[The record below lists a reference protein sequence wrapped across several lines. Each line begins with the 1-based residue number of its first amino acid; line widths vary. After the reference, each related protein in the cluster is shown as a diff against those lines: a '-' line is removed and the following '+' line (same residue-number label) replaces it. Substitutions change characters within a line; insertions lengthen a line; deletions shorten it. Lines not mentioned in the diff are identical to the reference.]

1 MADRR
6 RATGLRVGQVLVLSI
21 GVLLL
26 LAVVAI
32 GLALS
37 ANSKLTDRRKLVVDR
52 IAPAQLAAL
61 GLENALV
68 NEETGVRGY
77 LISRESQFL
86 EPYREGRRQELLGYR
101 RLAALGGAG
110 TVAAAAADVRAVR
123 AGADAWRRDFA
134 VAALRD
140 RRGAAGGAN
149 ALASTG
155 KLRFDAV
162 RSALARLQAGL
173 AATRADARDELF
185 DAARVLRVTLAL
197 SGLLILA
204 GLLGAG
210 LLLRRVVTAPL
221 ARLGREARRVA
232 GGDFQTPFTSA
243 GGAREIREVGADMDE
258 MRERIVLELSAV
270 DAARARLEAQ
280 AVELTRSNRELEQ
293 FAYVASHDLQ
303 EPLRKVA
310 SFCQALQRR
319 YTGQLDDRA
328 DQYIAFAVDG
338 ATRMQVLINDLLA
351 FSRVGRSGRD
361 HELAE
366 AGELVAAACAA
377 LASAIEETGT
387 TVEVAKLPVVR
398 GDRTLLVSLFQNL
411 VANAVKFRGDDSP
424 VVRIAARR
432 LESAW
437 EFSCADNGIGIEP
450 EYAERIFVIFQR
462 LHAKEAYPGTGIGL
476 ALCRKI
482 VEHHGGRIWLDA
494 EHAPGTCFRFTLP
507 IAEETTS

>member
-1 MADRR
+1 MADRP
-6 RATGLRVGQVLVLSI
+6 RATGLRVGQVLALSI

-37 ANSKLTDRRKLVVDR
+37 ANGKLADRRELVVDAV
-52 IAPAQLAAL
+52 APAQLAAL
-61 GLENALV
+61 ALENALV

-77 LISRESQFL
+77 LITRESQFL
-86 EPYREGRRQELLGYR
+86 APYREGRRQEVLGYR

-110 TVAAAAADVRAVR
+110 TVGAAADVRAVR
-123 AGADAWRRDFA
+123 ARVDAWRRDF
-134 VAALRD
+134 VVTALRG
-140 RRGAAGGAN
+140 RRGAAGGGN
-149 ALASTG
+149 ALARTG

-173 AATRADARDELF
+173 AATRGDAREELF
-185 DAARVLRVTLAL
+185 NAARVLRATLVL
-197 SGLLILA
+197 SGLLILT
-204 GLLGAG
+204 GLLTAG

-221 ARLGREARRVA
+221 ARLGSEARRVA
-232 GGDFQTPFTSA
+232 GGDFAAPLTTA
-243 GGAREIREVGADMDE
+243 GGAREIREVGADVDE

-270 DAARARLEAQ
+270 DAARARLEEQ

-303 EPLRKVA
+303 EPLRKVT

-319 YTGQLDDRA
+319 YEGRLDDRA

-351 FSRVGRSGRD
+351 FSRVGRSGRED
-361 HELAE
+361 ELLD

-377 LASAIEETGT
+377 LSDAIDETAA
-387 TVEVAKLPVVR
+387 TVEASELPVVR
-398 GDRTLLVSLFQNL
+398 GDRMLLVSLFQNL
-411 VANAVKFRGDDSP
+411 VANAVKFRGADPP

-432 LESAW
+432 LEADW

-462 LHAKEAYPGTGIGL
+462 LHPKEAYPGTGIGL
-476 ALCRKI
+476 AMCRKI

-494 EHAPGTCFRFTLP
+494 DHVTGACFRFTLP